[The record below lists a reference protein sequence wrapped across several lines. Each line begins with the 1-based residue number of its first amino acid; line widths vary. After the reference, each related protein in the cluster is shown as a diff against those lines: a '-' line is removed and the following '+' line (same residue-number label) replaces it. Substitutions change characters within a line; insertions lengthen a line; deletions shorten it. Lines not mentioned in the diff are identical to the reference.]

1 MLLQTADQI
10 SVRVIAVRRVRVLLQ
25 TAGRLVRARHGNTRQ
40 TQLPDHTRGDQH
52 GQTQQKAD
60 VSAASALVPD
70 SIFNKTDDR
79 ALHVLTSFNEST
91 SVCQAARSAAPPGRQ
106 SGSCRCSRPRNCG
119 CRWTSPDGPPSR
131 TAFRPAPDRGR

>member
-1 MLLQTADQI
+1 M
-10 SVRVIAVRRVRVLLQ
+10 RVLLQ

-79 ALHVLTSFNEST
+79 ALHDVEQVEVVQIPLRDPALQLVSAQKRVDVRVDVGMSLEVFL
-91 SVCQAARSAAPPGRQ
+91 QAAFQFPEIRRIVVARRYFVQGAALFLPI
-106 SGSCRCSRPRNCG
+106 
-119 CRWTSPDGPPSR
+119 
-131 TAFRPAPDRGR
+131 F